1 MPANL
6 YELMQQQ
13 NLRMVEM
20 VDKNHSVAAFIQ
32 GLCEYLVNYANHKGI
47 PLEAIELDLPFIG
60 DDEYIRARIRV
71 SPDYLRTLEQA
82 KADEKLEESK
92 DIARWVYQRM

>member
-13 NLRMVEM
+13 NLKMVEL

-32 GLCEYLVNYANHKGI
+32 GLCEYLVNYANVRGVSI
-47 PLEAIELDLPFIG
+47 EAIDIDLPFIG
-60 DDEYIRARIRV
+60 DDEYVRARIKID
-71 SPDYLRTLEQA
+71 PT
-82 KADEKLEESK
+82 KTG
-92 DIARWVYQRM
+92 